1 MKIPFKVETVF
12 NKVFKPQIV
21 SIVEIYLNDK
31 QIHKFYGKS
40 LTANFLQHLWNRFS
54 QGDANFQIG
63 TYCDNLGRAGRSI
76 ANTLVTTTPTFQTN
90 AAVGGVT
97 SGIIL
102 GSGSNAP
109 APADYVLQTPIANGS
124 AAGQLNYQQQTGV
137 QGVQIAGANTSFI
150 FQRLYTNNSGG
161 NVNVRELAIYT
172 LTGGQSF
179 LIYRDVLPA
188 NDVIPTGGTY
198 RVAITFQITT

>member
-1 MKIPFKVETVF
+1 MKIPFFFESAI
-12 NKVFKPQIV
+12 NKIIKPQII

-31 QIHKFYGKS
+31 KIHRFYGKS

-63 TYCDNLGRAGRSI
+63 TFCDSLGRAGR
-76 ANTLVTTTPTFQTN
+76 NTSNTQITTTPTFQTN

-102 GSGSNAP
+102 GSGSTTP
-109 APADYVLQTPIANGS
+109 TPADFVIETLISNGS
-124 AAGQLNYQQQTGV
+124 GAGQLNYQQQTGV
-137 QGVQIAGANTSFI
+137 QGVQVSGANTSFV
-150 FQRLYTNNSGG
+150 FQRLFVNNSAG
-161 NVNVRELAIYT
+161 NVSVRELGLYT
-172 LTGGQSF
+172 FTGGSSF

-188 NDVIPTGGTY
+188 TDVIPSLGSY
-198 RVAITFQITT
+198 RVSITFQITT

>member
-1 MKIPFKVETVF
+1 MRIPFKVESVF

-40 LTANFLQHLWNRFS
+40 LTANFMQHLWNRFS

-63 TYCDNLGRAGRSI
+63 TFCDALGRAGK
-76 ANTLVTTTPTFQTN
+76 NTSNTQVTSTPTFQTN

-109 APADYVLQTPIANGS
+109 TPADYVLQTPIANGS
-124 AAGQLNYQQQTGV
+124 GANQLNYQQQTGV

-172 LTGGQSF
+172 LTSGQSY

-188 NDVIPTGGTY
+188 NDVIPNGGTY